1 MNIFVSL
8 LEFLKIL
15 LLLNL
20 HLNIHFSYPLLKS
33 QKMCLSDLLRIK
45 FSILHFNLGISLFK
59 HLC

>member
-1 MNIFVSL
+1 MNTFVSS
-8 LEFLKIL
+8 LEFLKLL

-45 FSILHFNLGISLFK
+45 LAILHFNLGISLFK